1 MSHKTCIKM
10 IASAGF
16 AAALV
21 LGGSGAV
28 GQSAISYAASKGAQ
42 VWGQARTA
50 EKADAVRAIG
60 AKDAVVTD
68 AAGCP

>member
-21 LGGSGAV
+21 LGGSGA
-28 GQSAISYAASKGAQ
+28 
-42 VWGQARTA
+42 
-50 EKADAVRAIG
+50 AVAG
-60 AKDAVVTD
+60 GHGHTSTDTTVTD
-68 AAGCP
+68 TTVSETDITLDGNSLTGNSLT